1 MTIPGSRIKG
11 LREKMN
17 LSQISF
23 AERVGISNSV
33 LSRIESGKRPMED
46 SEITKFADFFDV
58 SADYILGRTNSLTGM
73 NTKKDW
79 TEEEEQVALAAITA
93 WRKMKK

>member
-1 MTIPGSRIKG
+1 MT
-11 LREKMN
+11 

-46 SEITKFADFFDV
+46 SEIIKFADFLDV

-73 NTKKDW
+73 NAEKDW

-93 WRKMKK
+93 WRKMKE